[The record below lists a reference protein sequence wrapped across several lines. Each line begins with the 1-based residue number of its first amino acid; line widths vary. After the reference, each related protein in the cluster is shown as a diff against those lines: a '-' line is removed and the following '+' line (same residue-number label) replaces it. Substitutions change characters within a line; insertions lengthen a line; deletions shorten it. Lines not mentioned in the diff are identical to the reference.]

1 MQQRIY
7 WIDNLKGFIL
17 LLVCIS
23 HLGLFPEICDYLKGA
38 RMTTF
43 FFLSGFLFS
52 TRKHPTLSSYWKSKC
67 HSLLIPY
74 FTLSFL
80 FALFPFSLKT
90 DSIFAASWI
99 HSLNLPLN
107 VEKYINTY
115 IISIIDIIQGYSFQQ
130 GTGPLWFV
138 YTLFQVSI
146 IFYIINKIP
155 YKFIQFSCIIF
166 SLFLGW
172 YCNINSVILPLH
184 LNTMFTSLFFF
195 GLGQSYIYI
204 EREKERKKETPIIYV
219 TYTVLILLIIYTISY
234 INGGY
239 ISLVN
244 NELGSSFIIFLLYTT
259 SGIFLFITIFKYI
272 SQKDC
277 VVFGIFRN
285 ISRNALI
292 ILCVHLFYAVWFDEL
307 FHANFYYKLL
317 LVIICTIISIP
328 IFRCYLYK
336 LIGKEKISIKE
347 SLSIK

>member
-17 LLVCIS
+17 LMVCLFHFDILCPFS
-23 HLGLFPEICDYLKGA
+23 IMTGREGLS
-38 RMTTF
+38 TF
-43 FFLSGFLFS
+43 FFLSGFLFKANKYS
-52 TRKHPTLSSYWKSKC
+52 TFCKYVKSKLK
-67 HSLLIPY
+67 SLLLPY

-146 IFYIINKIP
+146 LFYIINKIP

-172 YCNINSVILPLH
+172 YCNIHSVILPLH

-195 GLGQSYIYI
+195 GLGQYSQKYI
-204 EREKERKKETPIIYV
+204 EKERNSNNIL
-219 TYTVLILLIIYTISY
+219 TYKVLIFLAIYTISY
-234 INGGY
+234 INGGH
-239 ISLVN
+239 INLVN

-259 SGIFLFITIFKYI
+259 SGIFLLVTIFKYI
-272 SQKDC
+272 SQKDN
-277 VVFGIFRN
+277 VIFGIFRN

-292 ILCVHLFYAVWFDEL
+292 ILCVHFFYAFWFDEL

-317 LVIICTIISIP
+317 FVIICTIISIP